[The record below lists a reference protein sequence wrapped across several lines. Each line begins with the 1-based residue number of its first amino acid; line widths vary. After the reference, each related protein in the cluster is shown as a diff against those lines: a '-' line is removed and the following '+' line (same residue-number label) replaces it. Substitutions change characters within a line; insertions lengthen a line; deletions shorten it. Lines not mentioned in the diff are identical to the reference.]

1 MKTSINTWVFGFDH
15 PIEDAAQRIAGY
27 GFQGVEVPFR
37 DAEMRWTGSQ
47 KKGLLESIRGA
58 GLRVA
63 TLLVALGMLPP
74 ENGRNLSSGD
84 PVLRRQA
91 VEFCLRGLDLA
102 CELDADRVVLNVGK
116 LEEGQGEVDACAF
129 AVDSLRSLLDRAP
142 EGRWK
147 AVLENFP
154 DRWIG
159 PATKM
164 RALIERVASPR
175 FGALLDTGHQNVLK
189 EPFRDALREVG
200 SALFHLHLSN
210 NSGDQDSHHPP
221 GDGTLSRMDF
231 LDDFRAL
238 RQAGYDGWFSFEV
251 FGADRGRDPNLVCR
265 DCADLIAFFNL
276 EGGLLKK

>member
-1 MKTSINTWVFGFDH
+1 MRTSINTWVFGFDH
-15 PIEDAAQRIAGY
+15 PIEDAVRRIAGY

-37 DAEMRWTGSQ
+37 DTEMRWTGSQ
-47 KKGLLESIRGA
+47 KKHLLESTRGS
-58 GLRVA
+58 GLQVA

-74 ENGRNLSSGD
+74 ENGRNLSSSD
-84 PVLRRQA
+84 STLRRQA

-116 LEEGQGEVDACAF
+116 LEEGQGEEDACAF
-129 AVDSLRSLLDRAP
+129 AVDSIRSLLDRAP

-159 PATKM
+159 PAAKM

-175 FGALLDTGHQNVLK
+175 FGGLLDTGHQNVLK

-200 SALFHLHLSN
+200 AALFHLHLNN

-221 GDGTLSRMDF
+221 SDGTLSRMDF
-231 LDDFRAL
+231 LDNFRAL
-238 RQAGYDGWFSFEV
+238 RQAGYDGWYSFEV
-251 FGADRGRDPNLVCR
+251 FGADRGRDPDLVCR
-265 DCADLIAFFNL
+265 DCTDLIAFFNL
-276 EGGLLKK
+276 EGGL